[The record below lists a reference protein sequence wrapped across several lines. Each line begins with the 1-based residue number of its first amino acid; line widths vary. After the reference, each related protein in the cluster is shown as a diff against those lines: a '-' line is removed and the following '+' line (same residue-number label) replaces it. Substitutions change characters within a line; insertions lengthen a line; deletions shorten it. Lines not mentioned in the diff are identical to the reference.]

1 MIQYQNLCMST
12 RLLDPQLSHLAFT
25 FVRVCVCVPLRLGA
39 ICMGSQPIQL

>member
-25 FVRVCVCVPLRLGA
+25 FVRVCVRVPLHLGA
-39 ICMGSQPIQL
+39 ICMGSQPT